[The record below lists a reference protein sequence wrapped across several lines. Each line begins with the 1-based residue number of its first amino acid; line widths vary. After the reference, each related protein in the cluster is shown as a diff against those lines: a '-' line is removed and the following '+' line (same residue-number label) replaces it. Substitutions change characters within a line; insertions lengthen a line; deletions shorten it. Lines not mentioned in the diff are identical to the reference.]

1 MKGSYFFTYLEDFKT
16 TLYIFLQ
23 AIRDLDL
30 IRTDINVRYQM
41 ELKKI
46 SIVNERPVEQR
57 ALLLQNVCVFNYPLL
72 PLYTQFFK
80 DSYPYPF
87 LQENLGPSIQVR

>member
-23 AIRDLDL
+23 AVRDLDL

-46 SIVNERPVEQR
+46 SIVNERPVE
-57 ALLLQNVCVFNYPLL
+57 
-72 PLYTQFFK
+72 
-80 DSYPYPF
+80 
-87 LQENLGPSIQVR
+87 